1 MNRTLRIFGTVF
13 SMIGILL
20 LVVAGLIF
28 GSAMRFKARALAVD
42 GQVAGMIRTFDT
54 EHRRHHG
61 YKPVVVFTSRDGKV
75 HKVVGRVATYPPL
88 YHIGQ
93 SVRVLY
99 DPADTNDV
107 NIGSL
112 ATDKFF
118 LAYIPGG
125 IGIVFSLV
133 GGSFL
138 FHLIRHRRVNA
149 WLAENGTLVQATIE
163 EVYQDMHVRI
173 NGRNPWKV
181 RCRWQDPFTQ
191 NVCFFVSDGLEGD
204 RSRYAP
210 GNSITVLVNP
220 QNPKQNRVM
229 LE

>member
-1 MNRTLRIFGTVF
+1 MNRTLRIIGTVF
-13 SMIGILL
+13 TMIGILL

-42 GQVAGMIRTFDT
+42 GQVTGMIRTFNT
-54 EHRRHHG
+54 EHGRHHG

-88 YHIGQ
+88 YHVGQ
-93 SVRVLY
+93 SVKVLY
-99 DPADTNDV
+99 DPADPNDV

-112 ATDKFF
+112 ASDKLF

-125 IGIVFSLV
+125 IGIVFCLV
-133 GGSFL
+133 GGSFI
-138 FHLIRHRRVNA
+138 FYLIRRRRVSA

-173 NGRNPWKV
+173 NGKNPWRV
-181 RCRWQDPFTQ
+181 RCRWQDPITR
-191 NVCFFVSDGLEGD
+191 NLSLFVSESIEGD

-210 GNSITVLVNP
+210 GSSITVRVNP
-220 QNPKQNRVM
+220 ENPKQYRVM